1 MTVVEPAVPHTHAA
15 KIAKLN
21 AATPASAVSQIGV
34 KKGRR

>member
-15 KIAKLN
+15 RTAKLR
-21 AATPASAVSQIGV
+21 AATAAIAVSQIGH